1 MGKVNNVILESNK
14 IGFYEDFM
22 QSKVDYEEVIQ
33 KYNDEIQGLEEEKN
47 TIQNDYF
54 SSSDEIEGK
63 LFKINNVIGIDGYLS
78 KEDVEFY
85 EEYANALKKSKT
97 DLEDIY
103 NSTIRSIDKRI
114 ETRNEEIKE
123 ETIEKELEENEKS
136 GMYFL
141 YAHASFYWDLEKGKV
156 FVEMTFGPRFG
167 RGYSYDIDKKED
179 DYELINEEIQWV
191 S

>member
-22 QSKVDYEEVIQ
+22 QSKVDYEEDIQ

-123 ETIEKELEENEKS
+123 LKAINKHDNSFEENYEE
-136 GMYFL
+136 L
-141 YAHASFYWDLEKGKV
+141 DCIC
-156 FVEMTFGPRFG
+156 
-167 RGYSYDIDKKED
+167 RG
-179 DYELINEEIQWV
+179 
-191 S
+191 